1 MQQVSFDSPST
12 PFFATLKKRV
22 NQYFKENEISK
33 SGNLHLHLKSTFQ
46 ACTAILLF
54 VVLVFFTPSPPI
66 AVALCVLM
74 GVNMAILGFNVMHE
88 GGHQTF
94 SKHKW
99 LNNTSAFT
107 LNLLGGTIWFWKI
120 KHNINHHTFT
130 NIEGKDDDIDVK
142 PFMRLHEEQAYHK
155 AHRFQHWYCFILYG
169 ISHFV
174 WLFWDDFEKYFTGR
188 LLENGNTMPL
198 SQHVVFWSTKLIYI
212 GVYMVLPI
220 IMVGLVPAIIGFSIA
235 SFVCGLTLAIVFQ
248 LAHVVGDTQFP
259 APNDQTGK
267 VGSEWAVH
275 QMNTTANFATKN
287 KFVSWMLGGLN
298 FQVEHHLFPQ
308 ISHVHYPKVN
318 EIIKETCKEYNVT
331 YIEYESMIKAIG
343 AHLSHLKE
351 LGKSPEI
358 A

>member
-1 MQQVSFDSPST
+1 MQQISFDSPST
-12 PFFATLKKRV
+12 PFFATLRKRV
-22 NQYFKENEISK
+22 NQYFKENEIPK

-54 VVLVFFTPSPPI
+54 VVLVFFTPGTMISI
-66 AVALCVLM
+66 ALCVLM
-74 GVNMAILGFNVMHE
+74 GINMAILGFNVMHE

-142 PFMRLHEEQAYHK
+142 PFMRLHEEQTHHK

-188 LLENGNTMPL
+188 LLEKGNTMPV
-198 SQHVVFWSTKLIYI
+198 SQHIVFWSTKLVYI
-212 GVYMVLPI
+212 GVYMILPI
-220 IMVGLVPAIIGFSIA
+220 IMVGLVPAIIGFRNS
-235 SFVCGLTLAIVFQ
+235 
-248 LAHVVGDTQFP
+248 
-259 APNDQTGK
+259 
-267 VGSEWAVH
+267 SEC
-275 QMNTTANFATKN
+275 F
-287 KFVSWMLGGLN
+287 
-298 FQVEHHLFPQ
+298 
-308 ISHVHYPKVN
+308 
-318 EIIKETCKEYNVT
+318 
-331 YIEYESMIKAIG
+331 
-343 AHLSHLKE
+343 
-351 LGKSPEI
+351 
-358 A
+358 